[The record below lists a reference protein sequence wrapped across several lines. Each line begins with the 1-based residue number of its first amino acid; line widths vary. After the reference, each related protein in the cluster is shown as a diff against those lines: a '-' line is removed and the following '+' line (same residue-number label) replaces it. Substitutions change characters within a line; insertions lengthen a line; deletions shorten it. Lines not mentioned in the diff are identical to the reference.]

1 MTASALLPDPFRLA
15 SGSPVASAADWA
27 RRREEIRHLAGQC
40 LYGPLPA
47 APVSVTGTVTPG
59 AITVRVS
66 GNGTTAELS
75 AGLQLPAGNGPF
87 PAVIA
92 LRGTGAD
99 AAVLLSCGA
108 AVITFDPRQAGQEN
122 TGRAQKAG
130 AFYDLFGAA
139 SSAGLLTAWS
149 WGVSRIIDV
158 IAQSASGQSASGQ
171 GGGSIL
177 RDAIGVTGCSRFG
190 KGALVAGAFDER
202 IALTMPVESGTGGVP
217 AFRGAA
223 SEPGA
228 QPPEHAFAEQP
239 WLGDTFGEFAGDPA
253 TLPLDTHE
261 IIGLIAPRGL
271 LVLDNPHID
280 WLAARSGCVAALAGA
295 EVYGALGAR
304 QNISYLSDVQDAAH
318 CAARPEWA
326 APLRQSIRA
335 FLHSDGTGPGEFRI
349 SPRKH
354 ASLSQWRDWST
365 PALSRSTR
373 SPCDPC

>member
-1 MTASALLPDPFRLA
+1 MSAGALLPDPFRLA
-15 SGSPVASAADWA
+15 DGSRVASAADWA
-27 RRREEIRHLAGQC
+27 RRRQEIRQLAGQC
-40 LYGPLPA
+40 LYGAVPA

-66 GNGTTAELS
+66 ANGQTAELS
-75 AGLQLPAGNGPF
+75 AGLQLPAGTGPF

-99 AAVLLSCGA
+99 PSVLLSCGA

-139 SSAGLLTAWS
+139 SGAGLLTAWS

-158 IAQSASGQSASGQ
+158 IASS
-171 GGGSIL
+171 GGSIL
-177 RDAIGVTGCSRFG
+177 REAIGVTGCSRFG

-217 AFRGAA
+217 VFRGAA

-228 QPPEHAFAEQP
+228 QPPVHAFGEQP
-239 WLGDTFGEFAGDPA
+239 WLGDTFGECAGDPA
-253 TLPLDTHE
+253 ALPLDTHE

-280 WLAARSGCVAALAGA
+280 WLAARSGCVAALGGA
-295 EVYGALGAR
+295 EVYAALGAR

-335 FLHSDGTGPGEFRI
+335 FLHGLDNGTGPGEFRI

-365 PALSRSTR
+365 PVLSRSTR
-373 SPCDPC
+373 TPCDPC